1 MSRYLLAAIV
11 IAIVGM
17 SAMFGSVSA
26 NGASPKAKLP
36 DWSGTWSMPDK
47 TFMEMMR
54 VGSVAPFK
62 PEYAVRARAKP
73 NSTSCLPTGM
83 PGIMALP
90 IGYEF
95 LFTPG
100 RVTILTE
107 EGPMIRRIFTD
118 GRSHSANPEPTYA
131 GESIGHWEGE
141 TLIIDTIAINPK
153 SEFINRLKTSGK
165 THVIE
170 RISLEDSTH
179 LRVVIEIDDPIA
191 LTKPWRYS
199 VTYQKS
205 EIGFVESYYCD
216 NDRDSKGEP
225 DLRPPEARGGEI
237 VK

>member
-1 MSRYLLAAIV
+1 MNRYLLAVIV
-11 IAIVGM
+11 IAIVGVG
-17 SAMFGSVSA
+17 AMFGSVPAS
-26 NGASPKAKLP
+26 GASLKAKLP

-62 PEYAVRARAKP
+62 PEYAARARAKP

-83 PGIMALP
+83 PGIMTLP

-118 GRSHSANPEPTYA
+118 GRGHSEDPEPTYA
-131 GESIGHWEGE
+131 GESIGHWEGA
-141 TLIIDTIAINPK
+141 TLVIDTIAIKPT
-153 SEFINRLKTSGK
+153 SEFLNRLKTSGK

-170 RISLEDSTH
+170 RISLTDPKH
-179 LRVVIEIDDPIA
+179 LRVDIEIDDPIA

-205 EIGFVESYYCD
+205 ETAFVESYYCD

-225 DLRPPEARGGEI
+225 DLRPPE
-237 VK
+237 VH

>member
-1 MSRYLLAAIV
+1 MNRYLLV
-11 IAIVGM
+11 VIVGVG
-17 SAMFGSVSA
+17 AMIGSVSA
-26 NGASPKAKLP
+26 SGASPKAKLP

-47 TFMEMMR
+47 VFMEMMR

-62 PEYAVRARAKP
+62 PEYAARARAKP

-83 PGIMALP
+83 PGIMTLP

-95 LFTPG
+95 LFTAG

-118 GRSHSANPEPTYA
+118 GRGHSEDPEPTYA

-141 TLIIDTIAINPK
+141 TLIIDTVAIKPN
-153 SEFINRLKTSGK
+153 SEFLNRLKTSGK

-170 RISLEDSTH
+170 RISLQDPTH
-179 LRVVIEIDDPIA
+179 LRVDIEVDDPIA

-205 EIGFVESYYCD
+205 ETSFVESYYCD

-225 DLRPPEARGGEI
+225 DLRPPEAH
-237 VK
+237 